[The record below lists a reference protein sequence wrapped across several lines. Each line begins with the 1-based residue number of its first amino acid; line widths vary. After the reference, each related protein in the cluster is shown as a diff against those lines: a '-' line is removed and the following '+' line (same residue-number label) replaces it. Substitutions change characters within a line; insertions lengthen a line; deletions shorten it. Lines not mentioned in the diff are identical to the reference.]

1 MQRNNRMNRKEP
13 SEFKE
18 RLVSLNRVTK
28 VVKGGRNMRFAAL
41 MVVGDEKGRV
51 GCGIGKSTEIS
62 DAIRKGAA
70 VAKKNLINVPMKDTT
85 IPHEAKGKFGTAQ
98 VTLLPA
104 EEGAGLIAGGAA
116 RAVLEL
122 SGIKDIR
129 TKSYGSSNRVNT
141 VKATIDGLKNLM
153 SPETVAKNRGK
164 AVEEI
169 VD

>member
-70 VAKKNLINVPMKDTT
+70 VAKKNLITVPMVNTT
-85 IPHEAKGKFGTAQ
+85 IPHESKGQFGTAL
-98 VTLLPA
+98 VHLIPA

-153 SPETVAKNRGK
+153 SAETVAQNRGK

-169 VD
+169 IG